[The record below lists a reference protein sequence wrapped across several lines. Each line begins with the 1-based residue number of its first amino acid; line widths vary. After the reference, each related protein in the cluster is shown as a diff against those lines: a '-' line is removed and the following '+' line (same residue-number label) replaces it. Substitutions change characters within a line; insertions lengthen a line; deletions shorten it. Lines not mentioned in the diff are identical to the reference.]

1 MTHVDGSLSE
11 GNGGKPVDKG
21 NRRTDSMMLRKIL
34 ILTLFFPFGGATAL
48 EQRVNL
54 PDVTALGMRVV
65 EKVRL
70 VSSSG
75 REAIWPATVS
85 YSLQKGRIS
94 VIQAVYPRGVSF
106 DLVRREINRHYGK
119 FEQAAA
125 GTAQRPWR
133 YWHLP
138 KKVEIQMQI
147 TMGDFVEVIFLTS
160 ESFDW

>member
-1 MTHVDGSLSE
+1 
-11 GNGGKPVDKG
+11 
-21 NRRTDSMMLRKIL
+21 MLRKML
-34 ILTLFFPFGGATAL
+34 VVMLFAPFSGAVAL

-70 VSSSG
+70 VNSSG

-85 YSLQKGRIS
+85 YSLHKGRIS

-106 DLVRREINRHYGK
+106 DLVRREINRRYAR
-119 FEQAAA
+119 FEQPPA
-125 GTAQRPWR
+125 GTTQRPWR

-147 TMGDFVEVIFLTS
+147 TMGDFVEVIFLTG
-160 ESFDW
+160 ESLDW